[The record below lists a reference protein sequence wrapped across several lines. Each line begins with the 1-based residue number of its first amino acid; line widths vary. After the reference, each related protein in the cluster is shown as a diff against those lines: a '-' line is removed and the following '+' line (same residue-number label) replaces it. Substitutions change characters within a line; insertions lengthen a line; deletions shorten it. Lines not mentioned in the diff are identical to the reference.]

1 MTHFE
6 TKYPNTV
13 KNNSIFNKKT
23 TFRFIIAF
31 SILTIVSYLLTCLI
45 TYRDTSKYNTIAKVF
60 SVSEDGTQ
68 FVDGA
73 GYVWEVSD
81 TDYTENTF
89 VEISFDNNGTD
100 NNRLDDIIISVK
112 PQRNLNKRVSIVEAN

>member
-1 MTHFE
+1 MNTTSIYSNRKTDKVF
-6 TKYPNTV
+6 TKAV
-13 KNNSIFNKKT
+13 AI
-23 TFRFIIAF
+23 RFFAT
-31 SILTIVSYLLTCLI
+31 LTIVLI
-45 TYRDTSKYNTIAKVF
+45 GLGLFVYAVTRVNENEYSTTAKVF

-81 TDYTENTF
+81 TNYAENTF
-89 VEISFDNNGTD
+89 VKINFDNNGTD

>member
-1 MTHFE
+1 MNTTSIYSNRKTDKVF
-6 TKYPNTV
+6 TKAV
-13 KNNSIFNKKT
+13 AI
-23 TFRFIIAF
+23 RFFAT
-31 SILTIVSYLLTCLI
+31 LTIVLVGLGLFVYAI
-45 TYRDTSKYNTIAKVF
+45 TRVSENEYSTTAKVF

-100 NNRLDDIIISVK
+100 NNRLDDIIINVK
-112 PQRNLNKRVSIVEAN
+112 PQRNLNKRVSIVGIN

>member
-1 MTHFE
+1 MNTTSIYSNRKTDKVF
-6 TKYPNTV
+6 TKAV
-13 KNNSIFNKKT
+13 AI
-23 TFRFIIAF
+23 RFFAT
-31 SILTIVSYLLTCLI
+31 LTIVLVGLGLFVYAI
-45 TYRDTSKYNTIAKVF
+45 TRVNENEYSTTAKVF

-81 TDYTENTF
+81 TDYAENTF

-112 PQRNLNKRVSIVEAN
+112 PQKNLNKRVSIVETN

>member
-1 MTHFE
+1 MNTTSIYSNRKTDKVF
-6 TKYPNTV
+6 TKAV
-13 KNNSIFNKKT
+13 AI
-23 TFRFIIAF
+23 RFLAT
-31 SILTIVSYLLTCLI
+31 LTIVLVGLGLFMYATTRVNENEYST
-45 TYRDTSKYNTIAKVF
+45 TAKVF

-81 TDYTENTF
+81 TDYAENTF
-89 VEISFDNNGTD
+89 VEINFDNNGTD

>member
-1 MTHFE
+1 MNTTSIYSNRKTDKVF
-6 TKYPNTV
+6 TKAV
-13 KNNSIFNKKT
+13 AI
-23 TFRFIIAF
+23 RFFAT
-31 SILTIVSYLLTCLI
+31 LTIVLVGLGLFVYAI
-45 TYRDTSKYNTIAKVF
+45 TRVNENEYSTTAKVF

-81 TDYTENTF
+81 TDYAENTF

-112 PQRNLNKRVSIVEAN
+112 PQRNLNKRVSIVETN